1 MKLKKGDKI
10 KVTVG
15 KDRGKDG
22 VVEKIWPKDNKVT
35 ITGINLFKRHQKP
48 KGEGQKGGIVEFARP
63 LLVSKVALVCQK
75 CKQVTRIGYK
85 EKIRICRKC
94 DQEI

>member
-1 MKLKKGDKI
+1 MKIKKGDKI

-15 KDRGKDG
+15 KDRGKEG
-22 VVEKIWPKDNKVT
+22 VVERVWPKDNQVT
-35 ITGINLFKRHQKP
+35 ITGLNIFKRHQKP
-48 KGEGQKGGIVEFARP
+48 KGEGQKGGIIEFTRP

-75 CKQVTRIGYK
+75 CKQVTRVGYK
-85 EKIRICRKC
+85 GKIRICRKC